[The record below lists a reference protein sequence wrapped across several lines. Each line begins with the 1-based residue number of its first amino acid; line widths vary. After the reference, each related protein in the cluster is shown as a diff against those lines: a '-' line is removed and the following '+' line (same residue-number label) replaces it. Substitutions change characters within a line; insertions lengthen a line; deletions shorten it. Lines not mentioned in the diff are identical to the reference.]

1 MALLDWYH
9 ERYRHPMAINVR
21 LTEDLAQRVR
31 DQAKEEG
38 RSQQAL
44 IVDAL
49 EMYLRD
55 VKLRAFAPEIRHMLI
70 PAEGTFDFRGD
81 RSRLSP
87 GTNIPHSSEE
97 IQRVLAEL
105 KGDR

>member
-1 MALLDWYH
+1 
-9 ERYRHPMAINVR
+9 MAINLR
-21 LTEDLAQRVR
+21 LTDDLAQRVR
-31 DQAKEEG
+31 ARAREEG

-44 IVDAL
+44 IVEAL

-55 VKLRAFAPEIRHMLI
+55 VRLRAFPPEIRHMLI

-87 GTNIPHSSEE
+87 GTKIPYSSEE